1 MGSTISRNPGLS
13 RWYTGQVVENA
24 AKGGADDWTYHWIS
38 LKVLSL
44 EDILQAVQASRPF
57 GKLIPQDRIH
67 DVVRVSQQDA
77 RRLGE
82 ILTGPNGVEANTL
95 LCAAGAWSQLL
106 HDEDK
111 MRLFALLHINMEG
124 VLAVGDIVLMCMRV
138 LEALSKLRGA
148 PDRVSGVMLESTIQQ
163 VVHSVR
169 TDARVAAPRASYITV
184 DEFVIWALKDATVR
198 PILAALKDRGAAT
211 DVVPHAFVLPGR
223 AEPRCTPF
231 PVDSSIPPE
240 PPTVER
246 REKSRKG
253 KGPKATSPDAR
264 APEAEEPTI
273 VMDALDEEEDKP
285 PQEVAGSVPVDVLVD
300 CGLLDPA
307 YAAQMYGSDVDLST
321 VTVTKEEY
329 LRDLCPPDPDV
340 QAFCANA
347 FEQLGSSPPEPVNV
361 VESDESA
368 LLSAKEEAIRHEIVS
383 LGERIAELKAQ
394 RDRAAEHR
402 SKQEEAATLMQM
414 KLTAVRMELKEIAL
428 RLPRNK
434 LRTGGSDESMRSTA
448 SSSMRFKSRV
458 ERAPLLPLSAS
469 MPVMKDVSAV
479 DKKPPDQSRKRA
491 PGLKLNPSSR
501 GEAHGLNIFDEYKTK
516 DKRKSD
522 GAFLADQYLRDDAVQ
537 TFKKETKRKGV
548 QFHSWLSEQS
558 GDHLSDLG
566 TKFTDYAH
574 EMWLKRQEGAPWL
587 KPIENPD
594 VYYKTQFENSEQ
606 LLKRSTDRHAKLGGQ
621 DSVQYYDRIE
631 AERQAERQE
640 AERQR
645 AIDRSKRA
653 QQGPLQGA
661 GRSALQ
667 GASPIV

>member
-273 VMDALDEEEDKP
+273 VLDEEEDKP

-368 LLSAKEEAIRHEIVS
+368 LLSAKEDAIRHEIVS

-414 KLTAVRMELKEIAL
+414 KLTAVRMELKEIAQ

-574 EMWLKRQEGAPWL
+574 QMWLKRQEGAPWL
-587 KPIENPD
+587 KPIENPET
-594 VYYKTQFENSEQ
+594 YYKTDWRDGVESSKREQ
-606 LLKRSTDRHAKLGGQ
+606 L
-621 DSVQYYDRIE
+621 
-631 AERQAERQE
+631 
-640 AERQR
+640 
-645 AIDRSKRA
+645 
-653 QQGPLQGA
+653 GPLQGA
-661 GRSALQ
+661 ARSALQ
-667 GASPIV
+667 GASPIVEGSPRKGAAR